1 MNKNTGIRIVA
12 SGRALP
18 SKNYSNDALKAY
30 MDTDDEWI
38 YKRTGIKSR
47 GFCNP
52 KEEDQLSLAIDAA
65 GKAIAKAKFK
75 LQDFNVNDIGAVL
88 VTSCSAV
95 YRLPSTACMVQKALG
110 LPQSVLAYDLNAA
123 CSGFIYAIMTARG
136 LMLSEDYKYCLIVAS
151 EQLSAETDLHDRSTG
166 ILFADGAG
174 AVIVKLDNGDDAAAY
189 TSAAWSDGDDEV
201 LCCGIEP
208 GGTLAGEA
216 DKPGNTEQAEISQAE
231 TPPASEASKLSED
244 HTELSAIEHEA
255 ATQDDSAV
263 ADYKQANSILRARK
277 PVIEMNGHEVFRFA
291 SNAVPQTID
300 ELLKKSG
307 LEFNDIDFVLCHQA
321 NARILDFVKR
331 KYKGHEDK
339 FLMNIENHGNT
350 SSASIPVLLDE
361 MLERGVIK
369 AGNRI
374 ICVGFGAGL
383 TWGGVIVNV

>member
-75 LQDFNVNDIGAVL
+75 LQDFDVNDIGAVL

-208 GGTLAGEA
+208 GGTLADEVG
-216 DKPGNTEQAEISQAE
+216 KLSNTEQAETSL
-231 TPPASEASKLSED
+231 ASRASKSSED
-244 HTELSAIEHEA
+244 HTELPAIEHEEA
-255 ATQDDSAV
+255 VQDSSTEV
-263 ADYKQANSILRARK
+263 GYEQNNSILRAHK
-277 PVIEMNGHEVFRFA
+277 SVIEMNGHEVFRFA
-291 SNAVPQTID
+291 SNAVPETID
-300 ELLKKSG
+300 ELLKKSD
-307 LEFNDIDFVLCHQA
+307 LELNDIDFVLCHQA

-331 KYKGHEDK
+331 KYKGHEYK

-350 SSASIPVLLDE
+350 SSASIPILLDE
-361 MLERGVIK
+361 MIENGTIK
-369 AGNRI
+369 TGNRI

>member
-75 LQDFNVNDIGAVL
+75 LQDFNVNDIGVVL
-88 VTSCSAV
+88 VASCSTV

-110 LPQSVLAYDLNAA
+110 LSQSVLAYDLNAA

-216 DKPGNTEQAEISQAE
+216 EKLSNTEQAETSL
-231 TPPASEASKLSED
+231 ASRASKSSED
-244 HTELSAIEHEA
+244 HTELPAIEHEE
-255 ATQDDSAV
+255 TVQDSSTEV
-263 ADYKQANSILRARK
+263 GYEQNNSILRAHK
-277 PVIEMNGHEVFRFA
+277 SVIEMNGHEVFRFA
-291 SNAVPQTID
+291 SNAVPETID
-300 ELLKKSG
+300 ELLKKSD
-307 LEFNDIDFVLCHQA
+307 LELNDIDFVLCHQA

-350 SSASIPVLLDE
+350 SSASIPILLDE
-361 MLERGVIK
+361 MIENGTIK
-369 AGNRI
+369 TGNRI